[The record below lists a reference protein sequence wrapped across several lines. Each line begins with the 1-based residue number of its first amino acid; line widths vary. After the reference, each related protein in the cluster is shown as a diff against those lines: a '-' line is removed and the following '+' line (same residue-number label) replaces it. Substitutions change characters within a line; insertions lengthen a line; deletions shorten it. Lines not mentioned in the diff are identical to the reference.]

1 MNSAVTELAAARN
14 IADTEFVT
22 AIQYPIVSQ
31 KVKQSVQEKGL
42 VSCKLNLVSNF
53 W

>member
-14 IADTEFVT
+14 IEDTEFVT

-42 VSCKLNLVSNF
+42 VSSSFHLLSNF